1 MTTLTATKARINLYR
16 LLDQVNETH
25 RPVHIVGKRH
35 SGILIAE
42 EDWRGIEETLYL
54 SSIPNMRKSIIE
66 GLNTPINECCE
77 DIKW

>member
-25 RPVHIVGKRH
+25 HPVHIVGKRH
-35 SGILIAE
+35 SGILISE

-54 SSIPNMRKSIIE
+54 SSIPKMRESIIK
-66 GLNTPINECCE
+66 GLNTPVSECE
-77 DIKW
+77 SLTW